1 MLAEANEAEIAS
13 ARLAL
18 QKASRA
24 STKAFARQM
33 IADHTTMLKK
43 GRSLATALNLQPQ
56 PPTPD
61 SLEQHAQQETN
72 QLNGAASG
80 RAFDKAY
87 LDAQVQDHQTVL
99 SLLQQFQGQAQ
110 HPELKTLI
118 TGAEPTVQKHLEQA
132 RHLDQQLAT
141 QS

>member
-13 ARLAL
+13 ARFAL
-18 QKASRA
+18 
-24 STKAFARQM
+24 QM

-110 HPELKTLI
+110 HPEIKTLI
-118 TGAEPTVQKHLEQA
+118 TGAEPTVQKHLDGAQ
-132 RHLDQQLAT
+132 HLDRQLAT
-141 QS
+141 Q